1 MKKSSRKSACANVK
15 KCDCLNSSQ
24 PLKLSWRI
32 GVPLYEKDQ
41 TFRKLVK
48 FLSSHMEIVDEVAFF
63 ETLTHHL
70 YFPLDEIRKRAD
82 LLRYRV
88 AAMKSAG
95 VQNVGI
101 NVLTSLGHLN
111 EAWDF
116 VPALPFQP
124 TIGHN
129 GAVSKGCAC
138 PNTPELREYV
148 RKKYTLFA
156 KAAPDFIWIDDDFR
170 MGNHGAGVAHGCFCP
185 TCLKLFSKSSG
196 RAFST
201 REKLIAALNNPKE
214 KKLRQAW
221 IENNVRTL
229 ESLGRE
235 IVSAIH
241 AVNPEI
247 KTGLMASGSVYCY
260 NGGELARLCSSLKA
274 EKYRPG
280 GGFYMDNQPTG
291 MIFKALDTA
300 RQCDEFPPAIKERQ
314 YELENFP
321 YQTLNKSL
329 SSLINE
335 CTLAL
340 AYGLNGIAFNSLHAV
355 GDSNLDI
362 REPMMCEI
370 RKARPFWEAIAA
382 KADGLSGHG
391 LWLAWSRN
399 MLGKVD
405 LQEGESWLDTNWG
418 GDVGKAAD
426 ALGRIGLPLSA
437 HRHGATVTVLAGR
450 VAETFSDEELRCM
463 LSGAVLMDGSS
474 LEILEKRGMAD
485 LAGVRIS
492 KRWNNGV
499 LERMTDDSLNRPWT
513 DSIRDSRIEFW
524 GNATGLGDML
534 EPLSSEVKVLSKLES
549 YFGKKLGPCM
559 TAFENSLGGRVI
571 VSGYAPWLF
580 LGSEAK
586 RTQLQNALDWATRG
600 QLAVRIEET
609 VPLIPVLRLSPE
621 KDRGT
626 IVLLNAGFDVIKEA
640 TLRFRGPMIPVHMM
654 SPDSKKLL
662 MKPVREKNGW
672 SLKLRDLAPWRV
684 QALLLG

>member
-1 MKKSSRKSACANVK
+1 MEKENVMDDKSSIVCPS
-15 KCDCLNSSQ
+15 
-24 PLKLSWRI
+24 LKLSWRI
-32 GVPLYEKDQ
+32 GVPIYEEEQ
-41 TFRKLVK
+41 IFQKLVK
-48 FLSSHMEIVDEVAFF
+48 FLSKYKDIVDEVTFF
-63 ETLTHHL
+63 ESLTHHL
-70 YFPLDEIRKRAD
+70 YFPLDEIQKRAE
-82 LLRYRV
+82 LLRDRV

-95 VQNVGI
+95 VPSVGI
-101 NVLTSLGHLN
+101 NVLTTLGHLN

-124 TIGHN
+124 TVGHN
-129 GAVSKGCAC
+129 GAISKGCAC
-138 PNTPELREYV
+138 PNTLELREYV
-148 RKKYTLFA
+148 RRKYTLFA
-156 KAAPDFIWIDDDFR
+156 EAAPDFIWIDDDFR
-170 MGNHGAGVAHGCFCP
+170 MGNHGTGVAYGCFCP
-185 TCLKLFSKSSG
+185 TCLKLFSKFTGQS
-196 RAFST
+196 FT
-201 REKLIAALNNPKE
+201 PREELIAALNAPKE
-214 KKLRQAW
+214 KKLRQDW

-229 ESLGRE
+229 ESLGRD

-247 KTGLMASGSVYCY
+247 KTGLMASGSIYCY
-260 NGGELARLCSSLKA
+260 NGGELARVCSALKA

-291 MIFKALDTA
+291 MIFKALDMA
-300 RQCDEFPPAIKERQ
+300 RQCDEFPSAIRERQ

-340 AYGLNGIAFNSLHAV
+340 AYGLNGIAFNSLHAT

-370 RKARPFWEAIAA
+370 RKARPFWEAITAQS
-382 KADGLSGHG
+382 DGLAGHG
-391 LWLAWSRN
+391 LWLAWSRK

-405 LQEGESWLDTNWG
+405 LHEGESWLDTNWG
-418 GDVGKAAD
+418 GDIGKAAD

-450 VAETFSDEELRCM
+450 IAETFSDEELRQM
-463 LSGAVLMDGSS
+463 LSGAVLMDGAT
-474 LEILEKRGMAD
+474 LQILEQRGMGE
-485 LAGVRIS
+485 LTGVRID
-492 KRWNNGV
+492 KRWDNGV
-499 LERMTDDSLNRPWT
+499 MERLTDDSLNSVWA
-513 DSIRDSRIEFW
+513 DSVRDGRIEFW
-524 GNATGLGDML
+524 GAFWFNGRSGGLGDML
-534 EPLSSEVKVLSKLES
+534 EPLSTEVKVLSKLES
-549 YFGKKLGPCM
+549 YFGKKLGPCT

-586 RTQLQNALDWATRG
+586 RTQLQNVLDWATRG

-609 VPLIPVLRLSPE
+609 VPLIPVVRLSQE
-621 KDRGT
+621 KDRGV
-626 IVLLNAGFDVIKEA
+626 IVLLNAGFDIIKEA
-640 TLRFRGPMIPVHMM
+640 TLKFSGPIMPVHLV
-654 SPDSKKLL
+654 SPDAKKIL

-672 SLKLRDLAPWRV
+672 SVKLKNFPPWRV
-684 QALLLG
+684 KALLLG

>member
-1 MKKSSRKSACANVK
+1 MEKTVCSSIQECAC
-15 KCDCLNSSQ
+15 SSSPV

-41 TFRKLVK
+41 AFKNLVE
-48 FLSSHMEIVDEVAFF
+48 FLSKEKKIVDEVAFF

-70 YFPLDEIRKRAD
+70 YFPLEEIQKRAE
-82 LLRYRV
+82 LLKVRV

-95 VQNVGI
+95 VQSVGI
-101 NVLTSLGHLN
+101 NVLTTLGHLN

-116 VPALPFQP
+116 VITLPFQP
-124 TIGHN
+124 AVGHN
-129 GAVSKGCAC
+129 GAISKGCAC
-138 PNTPELREYV
+138 PNARELREYV

-170 MGNHGAGVAHGCFCP
+170 MGNHGTGVSHGCFCP
-185 TCLKLFSKSSG
+185 TCLKLFSDFSG
-196 RAFST
+196 RSFPT
-201 REKLIAALNNPKE
+201 REELISALNTPRE
-214 KKLRQAW
+214 KKLRQGW

-229 ESLGRE
+229 ESLGRD

-241 AVNPEI
+241 AVNPKI
-247 KTGLMASGSVYCY
+247 KTGLMKSGTAYCY
-260 NGGELARLCSSLKA
+260 EGGELVRLCTALKA

-280 GGFYMDNQPTG
+280 GGFYADLQPTG
-291 MIFKALDTA
+291 MIFKALETA

-321 YQTLNKSL
+321 YQTLNKSR
-329 SSLINE
+329 STLINE

-340 AYGLNGIAFNSLHAV
+340 AYGLNGIAFNCLPAV
-355 GDSNLDI
+355 GDGNLDI
-362 REPMMCEI
+362 KEPLMCEI
-370 RKARPFWEAIAA
+370 RKARPFWEAITAQ
-382 KADGLSGHG
+382 ADGLPGHG
-391 LWLAWSRN
+391 LWLAWSRG

-405 LQEGESWLDTNWG
+405 LHEGESWLDTNWG
-418 GDVGKAAD
+418 DGIGKATD
-426 ALGRIGLPLSA
+426 ALGRIGLPMSA

-450 VAETFSDEELRCM
+450 VAETFSDAELRQI

-474 LEILEKRGMAD
+474 LEILEQRGLGD
-485 LAGVRIS
+485 LTGVSIS

-499 LERMTDDSLNRPWT
+499 LERLTSDPLNGPW
-513 DSIRDSRIEFW
+513 DASIRDARIEFW

-534 EPLSSEVKVLSKLES
+534 EPLSTDVRILSKLES

-559 TAFENSLGGRVI
+559 TAFENKIGGRVI

-586 RTQLQNALDWATRG
+586 RTQLQNVLDWATRG

-609 VPLIPVLRLSPE
+609 VPLIPVVRLSPE
-621 KDRGT
+621 KDRGN
-626 IVLLNAGFDVIKEA
+626 IVLLNAGFDVIKQA
-640 TLRFRGPMIPVHMM
+640 SIRFSGPITPVHLM
-654 SPDSKKLL
+654 SPDLKKTR
-662 MKPVREKNGW
+662 MKIIREKNGW
-672 SLKLRDLAPWRV
+672 TVKLKDLAPWRV